1 MKIMGEFISLSR
13 IFSIFLR
20 LVFRKK
26 VLFSVIGRFSKLKTG
41 VISYLG
47 AYLGTGIEIN
57 T

>member
-1 MKIMGEFISLSR
+1 MQIMGEFISLSR

-57 T
+57 N